1 MEYVFPFRLA
11 AVDLDHTLL
20 GPDYQISEE
29 NRKAIELLQRHGVQI
44 VLASGRL
51 FQHMIGF
58 HDQLEL
64 DTELIC
70 CNGAIITNRRQEPL
84 QQELVPYQEARRLID
99 FGLDSGVTVYSYLRD
114 GVYVS
119 SQEHWN
125 RYDQSHVG
133 EVPVFFLDPELN
145 EESEVTKVVYSL
157 PADDVNGFC
166 ADIAPF
172 VASGLDC
179 QITGP
184 ETVEI
189 VSLGADKALAF
200 ARLATYYGYGREQTL
215 AFGDGAND
223 ATLLGWAGLGV
234 AMDVSAAITI
244 EASDLQAPEG
254 DLRTSFARAVQLVID
269 QIYGDASEAVA
280 S

>member
-1 MEYVFPFRLA
+1 
-11 AVDLDHTLL
+11 
-20 GPDYQISEE
+20 
-29 NRKAIELLQRHGVQI
+29 
-44 VLASGRL
+44 
-51 FQHMIGF
+51 
-58 HDQLEL
+58 
-64 DTELIC
+64 
-70 CNGAIITNRRQEPL
+70 
-84 QQELVPYQEARRLID
+84 
-99 FGLDSGVTVYSYLRD
+99 
-114 GVYVS
+114 
-119 SQEHWN
+119 
-125 RYDQSHVG
+125 
-133 EVPVFFLDPELN
+133 
-145 EESEVTKVVYSL
+145 
-157 PADDVNGFC
+157 VNGFC